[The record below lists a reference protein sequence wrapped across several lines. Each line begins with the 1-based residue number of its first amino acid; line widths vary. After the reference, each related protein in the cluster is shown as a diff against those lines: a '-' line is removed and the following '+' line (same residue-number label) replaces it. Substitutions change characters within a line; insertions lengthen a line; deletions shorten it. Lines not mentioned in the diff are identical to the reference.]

1 MLATLDQFVRVPRI
15 LRLDIAGQPL
25 NWITWQ
31 EAVCL
36 YARELVVW
44 SFGDLALRIYGGIC
58 ASTGKRSTIDVHS
71 IIACDGRIHAESYNA
86 TPPLSNKA
94 LFSRDRNFCMYCGNK
109 YSDSQLTRDHVVPM
123 SRGGVDEWTNVAAS
137 CRRCNI
143 HKGDR
148 LLHEC
153 DMELLA
159 LPYTP
164 NLAEYLAL
172 TNSGRI
178 LGDQLSFLESRF
190 QTIKNERTPLGDE
203 VINPL
208 PSG

>member
-15 LRLDIAGQPL
+15 LRLDVAGQPL

-36 YARELVVW
+36 YARDIVVW
-44 SFGDLALRIYGGIC
+44 SLGEVALRIKGGIC
-58 ASTGKRSTIDVHS
+58 AATGKQSTIDVQS
-71 IIACDGRIHAESYNA
+71 IIACEGHVHAPAYSA
-86 TPPLSNKA
+86 VPPLSNRA
-94 LFSRDRNFCMYCGNK
+94 LFARDRHFCMYCGNK
-109 YSDSQLTRDHVVPM
+109 MSDSQLTRDHVIPM
-123 SRGGVDEWTNVAAS
+123 SRGGVDEWTNVAAA

-148 LLHEC
+148 LLQEC
-153 DMELLA
+153 DLELIA
-159 LPYTP
+159 LPYEP

-178 LGDQLSFLESRF
+178 LGDQLSFLETRF
-190 QTIKNERTPLGDE
+190 QSSLDLRHPLGDE
-203 VINPL
+203 IINQFP
-208 PSG
+208 

>member
-15 LRLDIAGQPL
+15 LRLDVAGQPL

-44 SFGDLALRIYGGIC
+44 SLGDLALRIKGGIC
-58 ASTGKRSTIDVHS
+58 AATGKRSVIDVHS
-71 IIACDGRIHAESYNA
+71 IIACNGQVYAEAYSA
-86 TPPLSNKA
+86 VPPLSNRA
-94 LFSRDRNFCMYCGNK
+94 LFARDRHFCMYCGSK
-109 YSDSQLTRDHVVPM
+109 FSDRELTRDHVVPM
-123 SRGGVDEWTNVAAS
+123 SRGGADEWTNVASA

-148 LLHEC
+148 LLQEC
-153 DMELLA
+153 ELELWA
-159 LPYTP
+159 LPYEP

-178 LGDQLSFLESRF
+178 LGDQLNFLETRF
-190 QTIKNERTPLGDE
+190 QSSIGSREPLGDE
-203 VINPL
+203 FLNGIP
-208 PSG
+208 